1 MSEHDDLK
9 KWLRENSSGVYRQA
23 AEAADVIEGLENQVG
38 NYEELMAQLEEVVVF
53 PETDDQEWQL
63 RTLKGI
69 LGLTPSVVCERR
81 LRAQPE
87 G

>member
-1 MSEHDDLK
+1 MDTNDKLK
-9 KWLRENSSGVYRQA
+9 KWLRDNSSGVYRQA

-38 NYEELMAQLEEVVVF
+38 NYEELVSQLEEVVVF

-69 LGLTPSVVCERR
+69 LGLTPNEICERR
-81 LRAQPE
+81 LRVQPE